1 MRERVRA
8 LGTGVVLL
16 AVVGLIVLGLMGRL
30 ALVAEFTRWLLTPVA
45 ESMSSQARALRDR
58 LEAPS
63 DLEALRQE
71 NARLREEINR
81 LTVDQIRFAEIELEN
96 RRLRALLNFVEAHPY
111 YTVRGASVVG
121 QVIGRDP
128 SVVIDRLV
136 LNVGEL
142 NGIKEGMPVVT
153 DTGLVGRIVRVHKT
167 TSEVLPITAPESA
180 VNAII
185 QSTRLTGVVRGQHT
199 DTLILDYI
207 PPDMPVNV
215 GDLVLTSGLGSV
227 FPPKIVIG
235 QVTAVE
241 RHDYDMFQRATIRP
255 TVDFRR
261 LEQVLVLV
269 DFVPNPEVK
278 EVLEGTTNEE
288 GAP

>member
-278 EVLEGTTNEE
+278 EVLEGTTTEE
-288 GAP
+288 EAP

>member
-63 DLEALRQE
+63 DLETLRQE

-278 EVLEGTTNEE
+278 EVLEGTTTEE
-288 GAP
+288 EAP